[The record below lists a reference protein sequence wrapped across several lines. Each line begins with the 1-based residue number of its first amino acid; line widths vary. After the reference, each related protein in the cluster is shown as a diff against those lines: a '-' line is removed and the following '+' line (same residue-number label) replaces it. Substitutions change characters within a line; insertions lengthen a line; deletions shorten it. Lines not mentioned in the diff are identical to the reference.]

1 MTYKKKERK
10 KLIEVALPLDAINRE
25 SAREKSIRHG
35 HPSTL
40 HLWWARRPLA
50 AARAVL
56 WASLVDD
63 PSAHPGRFSTPEAQE
78 AERRRLFGI
87 LEELVKWEN
96 SNNQEVLDAARAEIG
111 ASSGGKPPP
120 VLDPF
125 CGGGTI
131 PLEAQRLG
139 LTAYGGDLN
148 PVAVLISKAMVEI
161 PPRFSGRPPVHPPEN
176 GSDPTLKTWERAQGL
191 AEDVRFYGRWMRDR
205 AFERIGHLYPKV
217 PLPAELGGGEATVNA
232 SLWARTVRCSNPA
245 CASTT
250 PLLTSFVLSKKPG
263 RQRYLRLVTD
273 GGKIRF
279 RVSENPP
286 SKWPDPAKGLKRGM
300 SGAFECIVCGAVTT
314 RDYVAAEGEAGDL
327 GVLPTAIV
335 TAGDRKGRRRYLEA
349 PSEAPSV
356 SPRSDDLEVE
366 LPRHPRDVWC
376 HNFGLHTVADLFTD
390 RQLTA
395 LMTFSDLLTEVRDI
409 VVEHAR
415 TAGLAD
421 DGGRLRHGGTGPDAY
436 ADAVATYL
444 AFAVDK
450 LADWSS
456 TLCTWI
462 SSTEGVGH
470 TFSRHAIPMTWDF
483 VEINPF
489 SDAAANFL
497 NHVEWV
503 AKATAWLP
511 AIAEAEIAQRDAGA
525 RVGEAPCPVTS
536 TDPPYYDNIGY
547 ADLSDFF
554 YAWLRRGLREV
565 WPDELSTV
573 LTPKKGELI
582 ANRYRA
588 GSAEEAK
595 KHFEDGMEK
604 VFSEVAKVQNPAYPA
619 TIFYAFKQA
628 ESDSTGTVSTGW
640 ETFLGALLASGM
652 MITATWPIRTERT
665 ARTIALEAAALAS
678 SIVIAC
684 RPRGGEA
691 TVATRSEYVS
701 ALMEEL
707 RRAVAMLK
715 KQGIAPVDMAQST
728 IGPGMAVFSRY
739 SEVVE
744 ADGSGMSVR
753 QALSLINELVQE
765 ILFEEEAE
773 FDADTRWALTWF
785 EQYGIKA
792 GPFGDA
798 ETLSTAMNTSV
809 ERVTRA
815 GIAVRANGKIRLLG
829 RAELA
834 DEWDPTA
841 DTRRTVWKVAQHLIA
856 RLGRS
861 EALAAELLRQV
872 GDGEG
877 EKARQLAY
885 MLYQVADRR
894 KWSEEAVAYNSLVQA
909 WPEISRLA
917 GGERKPTQQTLEE

>member
-1 MTYKKKERK
+1 MTYKK

-63 PSAHPGRFSTPEAQE
+63 PSAHPDQFSTPEAQE
-78 AERRRLFGI
+78 AERQRLFGI
-87 LEELVKWEN
+87 LEELVRWEN
-96 SNNQEVLDAARAEIG
+96 SNEQRVLDAARAEIV
-111 ASSGGKPPP
+111 ASSDGELPP

-139 LTAYGGDLN
+139 LQAYGGDLN

-161 PPRFSGRPPVHPPEN
+161 PPRFSGRPPVHPAEN

-217 PLPAELGGGEATVNA
+217 SLPTELGGGEATVNA

-245 CASTT
+245 CGSTT

-263 RQRYLRLVTD
+263 RQRYLRPVTD

-279 RVSENPP
+279 RVSDNPP
-286 SKWPDPAKGLKRGM
+286 SEWPDPAKGLKRGM
-300 SGAFECIVCGAVTT
+300 SGAFECIACGAVTT

-335 TAGDRKGRRRYLEA
+335 TAGDRKGRRYLEA

-356 SPRSDDLEVE
+356 PPRSDDLEVE

-395 LMTFSDLLTEVRDI
+395 LTTFSDILTEVRAA

-415 TAGLAD
+415 IAGLAD
-421 DGGRLRHGGTGPDAY
+421 DGPRLRDGGVGADAY

-450 LADWSS
+450 CADYWS
-456 TLCTWI
+456 TICTWHNGREVI
-462 SSTEGVGH
+462 RN
-470 TFSRHAIPMTWDF
+470 TFARHAIPMTWDF
-483 VEINPF
+483 AEANPF
-489 SDAAANFL
+489 SSSTGSWMAMVDWIRKAVGRLPAAGGGKVGQCDAAAR
-497 NHVEWV
+497 
-503 AKATAWLP
+503 A
-511 AIAEAEIAQRDAGA
+511 A
-525 RVGEAPCPVTS
+525 RVSYPMIS

-554 YAWLRRGLREV
+554 YIWLRRNLREV

-573 LTPKKGELI
+573 LTPKREELI

-588 GSAEEAK
+588 GSTEAARE
-595 KHFEDGMEK
+595 HFEDGMEK
-604 VFSEVAKVQNPAYPA
+604 VFSEVASAQSPAYPS
-619 TIFYAFKQA
+619 TVFYAFKQA

-640 ETFLGALLASGM
+640 ETFLKGLVGSGLT
-652 MITATWPIRTERT
+652 ITATWPLRTELGNRM
-665 ARTIALEAAALAS
+665 IAKGTAALAS
-678 SIVIAC
+678 SIIIAC
-684 RPRGGEA
+684 RPRDGQA
-691 TVATRSEYVS
+691 SPATRSEYVS
-701 ALMEEL
+701 ALREEL
-707 RRAVAMLK
+707 PRAVAMLK

-744 ADGSGMSVR
+744 ADGSRMGVR
-753 QALSLINELVQE
+753 QALSLINEMVQE
-765 ILFEEEAE
+765 ILFEEAAE
-773 FDADTRWALTWF
+773 FDGDTRWALTWF
-785 EQYGIKA
+785 EQHGMKA

-798 ETLSTAMNTSV
+798 ETLSKAMNTSV
-809 ERVTRA
+809 AGVIEA
-815 GIAVRANGKIRLLG
+815 GIAVSEGGKVGLSG
-829 RAELA
+829 REELA
-834 DEWDPTA
+834 DSWDPTE
-841 DTRRTVWKVAQHLIA
+841 DTRATVWKVAQHLIG
-856 RLGRS
+856 RLRGS
-861 EALAAELLRQV
+861 ETQAAELLRQV
-872 GDGEG
+872 GDAEG
-877 EKARQLAY
+877 EKVLKLAY

-894 KWSEEAVAYNSLVQA
+894 KWSEEAVSYNSLVQA

-917 GGERKPTQQTLEE
+917 GSERQPTQQTLEE